1 MILLVLWLGF
11 SSLTV
16 YEGFSARVIAV
27 GVKSASIPAVNSLA
41 SLQKER
47 QLVMERLSRPDI
59 DPAALTA
66 QRVRTDRAIGEMRA
80 NLGQLADDAPA
91 RIATRARDLDAL
103 LVQLP
108 QQRARS
114 DSGTSSRAETFRFY
128 NRLLDAGVNLF
139 DTQSRVA
146 PDLDVSQAALAAT
159 DVFRAADQ
167 MSQAASLGGAALVG
181 GEFNTEDHL
190 SFAALV
196 GAYHSRLETAVPAAE
211 PGTVELYRRLIASP
225 AWQRLV
231 GYEHALVEHPPQ
243 RSGNFAVDESEWR
256 QATNEV
262 AEQLVAIAV
271 EQARATSDLGL
282 QNGTDR
288 LIQVLVGSLAALVAV
303 LVGIVLAA
311 RNARRLVDRTLV
323 TRLAKLRDD
332 TLRLASGR
340 LPDIMSRLKRGE
352 QIDVEAELSP
362 LEHGNDEIGQ
372 VAEAFNTAHHT
383 AVVAAVR
390 ENQAK
395 AGINKVFLGIAHRN
409 QGLVHRQFKV
419 LDELARGE
427 EHPQRQDA
435 LVRLDHLATRARRN
449 AENLI
454 ILAGEQ
460 PGRQWR
466 KPVRLADVVRAAVAE
481 TELYDRIR
489 MHPMPEV
496 SLVGAPVGDVIHLLA
511 ELLDNATSF
520 SSPHSEVQ
528 VFGGSEPRGV
538 LVRIEDEGLGM
549 RPADRDDANVRLST
563 PPRFEDITLRG
574 DSRLGLFVVAQ
585 LAARRGI
592 KVVLQEA
599 AGSGTVATVLLP
611 TEILATEPMFD
622 TRTDFSR
629 PMDRDELEPRLPT
642 PPRTRPD
649 SAPAARNSPPAEES
663 GVQPVD
669 RDERSSLPR
678 RGHGQNLVPQR
689 REEPPDSAGRAEHSP
704 ERTRGNM
711 AAFQRGTRAA
721 RRAEEAE

>member
-1 MILLVLWLGF
+1 MTRTSSSGSDYRTIRARLTRIGVVPSVILLALWLGF

-16 YEGFSARVIAV
+16 YDGYSARVIAV
-27 GVKSASIPAVNSLA
+27 GVKNASIPAVNSLA
-41 SLQKER
+41 ALQKER
-47 QLVMERLSRPDI
+47 QLAMERLSRPDI
-59 DPAALTA
+59 DPAALIA
-66 QRVRTDRAIGEMRA
+66 QRARTDTAVGEMRA
-80 NLGQLADDAPA
+80 NLGQLAEEAPS

-108 QQRARS
+108 HQRARA
-114 DSGTSSRAETFRFY
+114 DAGNSSRAETFRFY

-139 DTQSRVA
+139 DTQSRVT
-146 PDLDVSQAALAAT
+146 PDLAVSQAALVAT

-190 SFAALV
+190 SFSALV
-196 GAYHSRLETAVPAAE
+196 GAYHSRMETAVPAAA
-211 PGTVELYRRLIASP
+211 PNTIELYRRLIASP
-225 AWQRLV
+225 DWQRLV
-231 GYEHALVEHPPQ
+231 GFENALVEHPPQ
-243 RSGNFAVDESEWR
+243 RSGTFAVDEEEWR
-256 QATNEV
+256 QSTNAV
-262 AEQLVAIAV
+262 AEALVDIAI
-271 EQARATSDLGL
+271 EQAKTTSDLGL
-282 QNGTDR
+282 ENGTDR
-288 LIQVLVGSLAALVAV
+288 FVQVIAGSLAALLAV

-352 QIDVEAELSP
+352 QIDVETELSP

-383 AVVAAVR
+383 AVAAAVR

-435 LVRLDHLATRARRN
+435 LLRLDHLATRARRN

-466 KPVRLADVVRAAVAE
+466 KPVRLADVVGAAVAE

-489 MHPMPEV
+489 IHPMPDV

-511 ELLDNATSF
+511 ELMDNATSF
-520 SSPHSEVQ
+520 SSPRSEVQ
-528 VFGGSEPRGV
+528 VYGSNERRGV

-574 DSRLGLFVVAQ
+574 DPRLGLFVVAQ

-599 AGSGTVATVLLP
+599 AENGTVATVLLP

-622 TRTDFSR
+622 TRTDFTR
-629 PMDRDELEPRLPT
+629 PAEWEEVEPRLPT
-642 PPRTRPD
+642 PPRIRPD
-649 SAPAARNSPPAEES
+649 ARNSEPGDGDS
-663 GVQPVD
+663 G
-669 RDERSSLPR
+669 RAGHSSERS
-678 RGHGQNLVPQR
+678 
-689 REEPPDSAGRAEHSP
+689 
-704 ERTRGNM
+704 RGNM

-721 RRAEEAE
+721 RRAEEPE